1 MTPNPIMELPLT
13 EVIKPEIALTL
24 QHVLRIYTV
33 GNLLDAWRTPKSQ
46 RSIEQ
51 VFETPQ
57 QARHAVA
64 TCATWLGGDDGPVH
78 RAVVGWWA
86 DDQAVVDVKC

>member
-1 MTPNPIMELPLT
+1 MRNPILQLPLT
-13 EVIKPEIALTL
+13 DVLRPEIALTL
-24 QHVLRIYTV
+24 QHVLRIYNV
-33 GNLLDAWRTPKSQ
+33 GNLLDAWKNTRSQ

-64 TCATWLGGDDGPVH
+64 TCATWLGVESRPAQSGVT
-78 RAVVGWWA
+78 GWWA
-86 DDQAVVDVKC
+86 DDRGGSACA

>member
-1 MTPNPIMELPLT
+1 MKNVILSLPLT
-13 EVIKPEIALTL
+13 EVLRPEIALTL

-33 GNLLDAWRTPKSQ
+33 GSLLDGWRQPKTQ

-64 TCATWLGGDDGPVH
+64 TCATWIGSAWNNMHTVEG
-78 RAVVGWWA
+78 GWWVEDRGTGIDA
-86 DDQAVVDVKC
+86 

>member
-1 MTPNPIMELPLT
+1 MKSPILDLPLT
-13 EVIKPEIALTL
+13 EVLRPEIALTL

-33 GNLLDAWRTPKSQ
+33 GSLLDGWRQPKTQ

-64 TCATWLGGDDGPVH
+64 TCATWIGVAWNSMQSVEG
-78 RAVVGWWA
+78 GWWVEDRA
-86 DDQAVVDVKC
+86 AAVNA

>member
-1 MTPNPIMELPLT
+1 MHNPILDLPLT

-33 GNLLDAWRTPKSQ
+33 GSLLDAWRHPKSQ

-51 VFETPQ
+51 VFDTPQ

-64 TCATWLGGDDGPVH
+64 TCATWLGGSAVQVP

-86 DDQAVVDVKC
+86 DERGGVGV

>member
-1 MTPNPIMELPLT
+1 MEKNAIMELPLT

-24 QHVLRIYTV
+24 QHLLRIYTV
-33 GNLLDAWRTPKSQ
+33 GNLLDGWRSPKTQ

-64 TCATWLGGDDGPVH
+64 TCATWLGGDEGPID

-86 DDQAVVDVKC
+86 DDRGSVGL

>member
-1 MTPNPIMELPLT
+1 MLNNPIIDLSLS

-24 QHVLRIYTV
+24 QQVLRIYTV
-33 GNLLDAWRTPKSQ
+33 GNLLEAWATPKSQ

-57 QARHAVA
+57 QARHAIA
-64 TCATWLGGDDGPVH
+64 TCATWLGRQDGAVH

-86 DDQAVVDVKC
+86 DDRGIVGA

>member
-1 MTPNPIMELPLT
+1 MLNNPIMELPLT

-24 QHVLRIYTV
+24 QHVLRLYTV
-33 GNLLDAWRTPKSQ
+33 GNLLEAWRTPKSQ

-64 TCATWLGGDDGPVH
+64 TCATWLGRDEGAVH

-86 DDQAVVDVKC
+86 DDRGGVIGA

>member
-1 MTPNPIMELPLT
+1 MRNPILDLPLT
-13 EVIKPEIALTL
+13 QVLRPEIALTL
-24 QHVLRIYTV
+24 QHVLRIYNV
-33 GNLLDAWRTPKSQ
+33 GNLLDAWRSPKSQ

-64 TCATWLGGDDGPVH
+64 TCATWLGVESKPIQGGV
-78 RAVVGWWA
+78 AGWWA
-86 DDQAVVDVKC
+86 DDRGGACA

>member
-1 MTPNPIMELPLT
+1 MVMRNPILDLSLSQ
-13 EVIKPEIALTL
+13 VLRPEIALTL
-24 QHVLRIYTV
+24 QHVLRIYSV
-33 GNLLDAWRTPKSQ
+33 GNLLEAWRSPRTQ

-64 TCATWLGGDDGPVH
+64 TCATWLGVESK
-78 RAVVGWWA
+78 AAQSTVVGWWP
-86 DDQAVVDVKC
+86 DDRSGACA